1 MPADAAVRDH
11 AALVSPSL
19 LPVAATLLALA
30 GVRTGETVV
39 DVCCGA
45 GLLTHPLGAA
55 AGETGRVYG
64 VDADAGLLAYA
75 RDRRPSAVRWVRGA
89 PARLPLAGE
98 SAAKVVCGAPHRV
111 PDLPAAIAEWGR
123 VLVPGGRLA
132 LCVWGAFA
140 DDDAE
145 RAVGAV
151 RRGGA
156 VRMLD
161 LRAILTD
168 AGLRV
173 LHASEE
179 TVAVPF
185 PTAEAYAAWRLSFGG
200 RVPATQV
207 KRVAAA
213 LGHGPVVAGAFVR
226 YASAVRP

>member
-1 MPADAAVRDH
+1 MPAEAAPRDH
-11 AALVSPSL
+11 SAQVSPSL

-55 AGETGRVYG
+55 AGPTGRVYG

-75 RDRRPSAVRWVRGA
+75 RGRRPSAVRWVRGA
-89 PARLPLAGE
+89 PGSLPLAGE
-98 SAAKVVCGAPHRV
+98 SAEKVVCGASHRV
-111 PDLPAAIAEWGR
+111 ADLPAALAEWAR

-132 LCVWGAFA
+132 LCAWGAFA

-145 RAVGAV
+145 RAVRTVA
-151 RRGGA
+151 RGRA

-161 LRAILTD
+161 LRALLAD
-168 AGLRV
+168 AGLAV

-185 PTAEAYAAWRLSFGG
+185 PTGEAYAAWRLAFHG

-213 LGHGPVVAGAFVR
+213 LDNGPVVAGAFVR
-226 YASAVRP
+226 YASAVRT